1 MRKTAICL
9 LACLP
14 VWSAASARVLDVTQA
29 QIARLGIR
37 TAPVRPAETQ
47 STVSV
52 LGRVMPAPDSRIPV
66 SAPFAGAVERL
77 LKLEG
82 ARVKKGDALA
92 VIVSADMQFAEAKL
106 KGLQAHYQAA
116 KAAAAR
122 ARSLVDEGIAAASRA
137 EEADAQAASVA
148 ADLAA
153 SRRAMAQAAATGH
166 GSYNLLAPVDGRI
179 SAISISAGEQVAAM
193 QPALSI
199 DTKDEM
205 WVEGQL
211 PANAIGRVA
220 AGDSAMVEEL
230 PGATGT
236 VMAAGTS
243 IDPRNRSA
251 TVRIR
256 LNSAP
261 GLVSGQTV
269 RLTIQKNAEAGSFN
283 VPRAA
288 VVTLKSGPAVFVAR
302 PKGFEPVAVTLVAR
316 GPSEAT
322 VRGGLKPQDAVAI
335 SGVAE
340 LKAASQQE

>member
-1 MRKTAICL
+1 MRKVVFCL

-14 VWSAASARVLDVTQA
+14 AWSGASARVVDVTQA
-29 QIARLGIR
+29 QVTRLGIR
-37 TAPVRPAETQ
+37 TMPVRPAETQ
-47 STVSV
+47 PTVSV
-52 LGRVMPAPDSRIPV
+52 LGRVTPAPDSRIPV
-66 SAPFAGAVERL
+66 AAPFAGAVERL

-106 KGLQAHYQAA
+106 KSLEARHQSAEAAA
-116 KAAAAR
+116 KR
-122 ARSLVDEGIAAASRA
+122 ARTLVDEGIAPASRA
-137 EEADAQAASVA
+137 EEANAEAASVA

-153 SRRAMAQAAATGH
+153 SRRAMTQAAATGS

-179 SAISISAGEQVAAM
+179 SAISISVGEQVAAM
-193 QPALSI
+193 QPALNI

-205 WVEGQL
+205 WIEGQL

-220 AGDSAMVEEL
+220 SGDSATVEAL
-230 PGATGT
+230 PGATGM

-269 RLTIQKNAEAGSFN
+269 RLTIHRRAEAGSFN

-288 VVTLKSGPAVFVAR
+288 VVELRDGPAVFVVR
-302 PKGFEPVAVTLVAR
+302 PKGFESVTVKILAR
-316 GPSEAT
+316 GPSDAT
-322 VRGGLKPQDAVAI
+322 VQGELKPQDAVAV

-340 LKAASQQE
+340 LKAASQRD

>member
-1 MRKTAICL
+1 MRKAVLCL

-29 QIARLGIR
+29 QMARLGIR
-37 TAPVRPAETQ
+37 TVPVRPAETQ

-92 VIVSADMQFAEAKL
+92 VIVSADMQFAQAKL
-106 KGLQAHYQAA
+106 KGLEARHQSAR
-116 KAAAAR
+116 AAATRAR
-122 ARSLVDEGIAAASRA
+122 ALVDEGIAPASRA
-137 EEADAQAASVA
+137 EEADAEAASVA

-153 SRRAMAQAAATGH
+153 SRRAMAQAAATGS
-166 GSYNLLAPVDGRI
+166 GSYHLLAPADGRI

-193 QPALSI
+193 QPALNI

-205 WVEGQL
+205 WIEGQL

-220 AGDSAMVEEL
+220 SGDRAMVEEL
-230 PGATGT
+230 PGATGL

-251 TVRIR
+251 TVRVR
-256 LNSAP
+256 LDAAQ

-269 RLTIQKNAEAGSFN
+269 RMTIQKNAEAGSFN
-283 VPRAA
+283 VPRVA
-288 VVTLKSGPAVFVAR
+288 VVELKNGPALFVVR
-302 PKGFEPVAVTLVAR
+302 PNGFEPLPVNVLAR

-322 VRGGLKPQDAVAI
+322 VRGGLTPKDAVAV

-340 LKAASQQE
+340 LKAASQQD

>member
-1 MRKTAICL
+1 MSRIILCL

-14 VWSAASARVLDVTQA
+14 AWSTASARVLDVTPA
-29 QIARLGIR
+29 QMARLGIR
-37 TAPVRPAETQ
+37 TAPVHPADIQ
-47 STVSV
+47 STISV

-82 ARVKKGDALA
+82 AHVKKGDALA
-92 VIVSADMQFAEAKL
+92 VIVSADMQFAQAKL
-106 KGLQAHYQAA
+106 NGLEARHQAA
-116 KAAAAR
+116 KAAAER
-122 ARSLVDEGIAAASRA
+122 ARSLVDEGIAPASRA
-137 EEADAQAASVA
+137 EQADAEAASVA

-153 SRRAMAQAAATGH
+153 SRRTMAQAAVTGN
-166 GSYNLLAPVDGRI
+166 GSYRLLAPADGRI
-179 SAISISAGEQVAAM
+179 SAISISVGEQVAAM
-193 QPALSI
+193 QLALNI
-199 DTKDEM
+199 DTRDEM
-205 WVEGQL
+205 WIEGQL
-211 PANAIGRVA
+211 PANAIGRVGF
-220 AGDSAMVEEL
+220 GDNAMVENF
-230 PGATGT
+230 PGAIGV

-269 RLTIQKNAEAGSFN
+269 RLTISRSAEAGSFN
-283 VPRAA
+283 VPRTA
-288 VVTLKSGPAVFVAR
+288 VVELKDGPAVFVVR
-302 PKGFEPVAVTLVAR
+302 PSGFEPVAVTLLAR

-322 VRGGLKPQDAVAI
+322 VRGKFKPQDAVAV

-340 LKAASQQE
+340 LKAASLQD

>member
-1 MRKTAICL
+1 MRKPVLCL

-14 VWSAASARVLDVTQA
+14 IWSAASARVMDVTQA
-29 QIARLGIR
+29 QVARLGIR
-37 TAPVRPAETQ
+37 TVPVRPAETQ

-92 VIVSADMQFAEAKL
+92 VIVSPDMQFAEAKL
-106 KGLQAHYQAA
+106 KGLEARHQSA
-116 KAAAAR
+116 KAAAKR
-122 ARSLVDEGIAAASRA
+122 ARMLVDEGIAPASRA
-137 EEADAQAASVA
+137 EEADAEAASMA

-153 SRRAMAQAAATGH
+153 SRRALSQAAATGS

-179 SAISISAGEQVAAM
+179 SAISVSAGEQVAAM

-199 DTKDEM
+199 DTKEEM
-205 WVEGQL
+205 WIEGQL
-211 PANAIGRVA
+211 PADAIGRVA
-220 AGDSAMVEEL
+220 SGDSVMVDEL

-251 TVRIR
+251 MVRVR

-269 RLTIQKNAEAGSFN
+269 RLTIQRRAEAGSFN

-288 VVTLKSGPAVFVAR
+288 VVELKSGPAIFVAR
-302 PKGFEPVAVTLVAR
+302 PKGFEPVAVKLLSR
-316 GPSEAT
+316 GPSDAT
-322 VRGGLKPQDAVAI
+322 VRGELKPQDAVAV

-340 LKAASQQE
+340 LKAASQQD

>member
-1 MRKTAICL
+1 MRKAVLCL

-29 QIARLGIR
+29 QMARLGIR
-37 TAPVRPAETQ
+37 TVPVRPAETQ

-92 VIVSADMQFAEAKL
+92 VIVSADMQFAQAKL
-106 KGLQAHYQAA
+106 KGLEARYQSAR
-116 KAAAAR
+116 AAATRAR
-122 ARSLVDEGIAAASRA
+122 ALVDEGIAPASRA
-137 EEADAQAASVA
+137 EEADAEAASVA

-153 SRRAMAQAAATGH
+153 SRRAMAQAAATGS
-166 GSYNLLAPVDGRI
+166 GSYHLLAPADGRI

-193 QPALSI
+193 QPALNI

-205 WVEGQL
+205 WIEGQL
-211 PANAIGRVA
+211 PANAIGRVTS
-220 AGDSAMVEEL
+220 GDRAMVEEL
-230 PGATGT
+230 PGATGL

-251 TVRIR
+251 TVRVR
-256 LNSAP
+256 LNAAQ

-269 RLTIQKNAEAGSFN
+269 RMTIQKNAEAGSFN
-283 VPRAA
+283 VPRVA
-288 VVTLKSGPAVFVAR
+288 VVELKNGPALFVAR
-302 PKGFEPVAVTLVAR
+302 PNGFEPMPVKVLAR

-322 VRGGLKPQDAVAI
+322 VQGGLKPKDAVAV

-340 LKAASQQE
+340 LKAASQQD

>member
-1 MRKTAICL
+1 MRKIVLCL
-9 LACLP
+9 FACLP
-14 VWSAASARVLDVTQA
+14 AWSAASARVLEVTPA

-37 TAPVRPAETQ
+37 TTPVRPAEIQ

-52 LGRVMPAPDSRIPV
+52 LGRVMPAPDSRVPV

-82 ARVKKGDALA
+82 ARVKRGEALA

-106 KGLQAHYQAA
+106 KSLEARYRSA

-122 ARSLVDEGIAAASRA
+122 SRALVDEGIAPASRA
-137 EEADAQAASVA
+137 EEADAEAASTA

-153 SRRAMAQAAATGH
+153 SRRAMAQAVATGT
-166 GSYNLLAPVDGRI
+166 GGYQLLAPVDGRI
-179 SAISISAGEQVAAM
+179 SAISISAGEQIAAM
-193 QPALSI
+193 QPALNI
-199 DTKDEM
+199 DTRDEM
-205 WVEGQL
+205 WIEGQL

-220 AGDSAMVEEL
+220 SGDSAMVEEL

-269 RLTIQKNAEAGSFN
+269 RITLQKSADAGSFN

-288 VVTLKSGPAVFVAR
+288 VVVLKNGPVVFAAR

-322 VRGGLKPQDAVAI
+322 VRGGLKPRDAVAV

-340 LKAASQQE
+340 LKAASRQD

>member
-1 MRKTAICL
+1 MRKAVLCL
-9 LACLP
+9 LVCLP
-14 VWSAASARVLDVTQA
+14 VWSAASARVVEVTPAQA
-29 QIARLGIR
+29 TRLGIR
-37 TAPVRPAETQ
+37 TVPVRPAETQ
-47 STVSV
+47 SAVSV

-92 VIVSADMQFAEAKL
+92 VIVSAEMQFAEAKL
-106 KGLQAHYQAA
+106 KSLEARHQSA
-116 KAAAAR
+116 KAAAKRAR
-122 ARSLVDEGIAAASRA
+122 ALVDEGIAPASRA
-137 EEADAQAASVA
+137 EEADAEASSMA

-153 SRRAMAQAAATGH
+153 SRRAMAQAAATGR

-179 SAISISAGEQVAAM
+179 SAISISAGEQITAM
-193 QPALSI
+193 QLALSI

-205 WVEGQL
+205 WIEGQL

-220 AGDSAMVEEL
+220 SGDSAMVEEL
-230 PGATGT
+230 PGATGM
-236 VMAAGTS
+236 VMAAGTT

-251 TVRIR
+251 MVRVR

-269 RLTIQKNAEAGSFN
+269 RLTIQKRAEAGSFN

-288 VVTLKSGPAVFVAR
+288 VVELKNGTAIFVAR
-302 PKGFEPVAVTLVAR
+302 PKGFEPVAVKLLAR
-316 GPSEAT
+316 GPSDAT
-322 VRGGLKPQDAVAI
+322 VRGELKPQDAVAV

-340 LKAASQQE
+340 LKAASQRD

>member
-1 MRKTAICL
+1 MRKAVICF

-47 STVSV
+47 STVSI

-106 KGLQAHYQAA
+106 KGLEARHQSA
-116 KAAAAR
+116 KAAAKRAR
-122 ARSLVDEGIAAASRA
+122 ALVDEGIAPASRA
-137 EEADAQAASVA
+137 EEADAEAAAVA

-153 SRRAMAQAAATGH
+153 SRRAMSQAAATGG
-166 GSYNLLAPVDGRI
+166 GSYQLLAPVDGRI
-179 SAISISAGEQVAAM
+179 SAIAISAGEQVAAM
-193 QPALSI
+193 QPALNI

-205 WVEGQL
+205 WIEGQL
-211 PANAIGRVA
+211 PTGAVGRVA
-220 AGDSAMVEEL
+220 SGDSAMVEEL

-251 TVRIR
+251 MVRVR
-256 LNSAP
+256 LHSAP

-269 RLTIQKNAEAGSFN
+269 RLIIQKQAEAGSFN

-288 VVTLKSGPAVFVAR
+288 VVELKNGPAIFVAR
-302 PKGFEPVAVTLVAR
+302 PKGFESVAVKIVAR
-316 GPSEAT
+316 GPSDAT
-322 VRGGLKPQDAVAI
+322 VQGNLKLQDAVAV

-340 LKAASQQE
+340 LKAVSQQD